1 MFELSIVK
9 FICQFL
15 PYKVFKLG
23 DGNVTRYVLFE
34 FKKLFSIYIH
44 HIEAKAQDRFH
55 THAFDAI
62 IYCING
68 GYVDEIKEN
77 IGDKEVAIYRTIP
90 KGLWRVVP
98 KLMNHRLT
106 KALPETYTLLIVG
119 SWTNLWTEEFDD
131 GRIDLLTNGR
141 RIIKSVKV
149 IAN

>member
-1 MFELSIVK
+1 MLLALTK
-9 FICQFL
+9 FIVQFL

-23 DGNVTRYVLFE
+23 DGDVVRYHLFE
-34 FKKLFSIYIH
+34 HKRLFSIYIH
-44 HIEAKAQDRFH
+44 HIAANAQDRFH
-55 THAFDAI
+55 THAFDAL

-77 IGDKEVAIYRTIP
+77 IGDKDVAKTVDVK

-106 KALPETYTLLIVG
+106 KAQEDTYTLLLVG
-119 SWTNLWTEEFDD
+119 PWTNLWTEEFND

-149 IAN
+149 IEK